1 VETVGFDTMDSSADS
16 SGSPSWTSKK
26 LAELGET
33 EQRRTDTIQ
42 IIRQWFQKQP
52 HLEHCQIEDGVIVDY
67 ARGCKYS
74 IEKIKNKLEKTLTMK
89 QALPEF
95 FKGWNPSL
103 PELQAALKNGCFLPL
118 LEYDQLG
125 RKVII
130 SRPGCFDPY
139 LHKAHDIEKANFMVS
154 EIMGTE
160 DEEIFFR
167 GLVMIIDMEGY
178 SLGHMTQ
185 RPLAVTKNH
194 LQFLQDAAPLSPKG
208 LNFIRT
214 GVSFS
219 LGFNLCCRLGILS
232 AKMKERVKV
241 HGSDFKSLHKVVD
254 QKILPTDYGGS
265 GLSIAALTEYWKNK
279 IENSCEKLN
288 DLERFKSHRLKQ
300 KAEIR
305 DNSEHQGETSF
316 V

>member
-1 VETVGFDTMDSSADS
+1 
-16 SGSPSWTSKK
+16 
-26 LAELGET
+26 
-33 EQRRTDTIQ
+33 
-42 IIRQWFQKQP
+42 
-52 HLEHCQIEDGVIVDY
+52 
-67 ARGCKYS
+67 
-74 IEKIKNKLEKTLTMK
+74 
-89 QALPEF
+89 
-95 FKGWNPSL
+95 
-103 PELQAALKNGCFLPL
+103 
-118 LEYDQLG
+118 
-125 RKVII
+125 
-130 SRPGCFDPY
+130 
-139 LHKAHDIEKANFMVS
+139 
-154 EIMGTE
+154 
-160 DEEIFFR
+160 
-167 GLVMIIDMEGY
+167 
-178 SLGHMTQ
+178 
-185 RPLAVTKNH
+185 
-194 LQFLQDAAPLSPKG
+194 LSPKG